1 MNHLRPIGLRA
12 RRTAGT
18 LGVMAAAVLVAAGVL
33 APDTLVATAAAE
45 PCPDVD
51 VIFARGTFESPGVGV
66 TGQAF
71 VDALQARVASK
82 TVEVSPVDYPASLD
96 FTNGAGAGVADA
108 ATQVT
113 DEAARCPKTKIV
125 VGGYSQGAAVSAY
138 ITSDTVPVNFPLPE
152 GLTGPLAPDV
162 ARHVAAIVLFGKPST
177 GFLNFLVHDAPPID
191 IGHLYGPKTIELCVP
206 EDPVCSPTGN
216 QQGAH
221 GSYAT
226 NGMADQAAD
235 FTVHTIARPV

>member
-12 RRTAGT
+12 RRTART
-18 LGVMAAAVLVAAGVL
+18 LGVTAAAVLVAAGVL

-51 VIFARGTFESPGVGV
+51 VIFARGTFEPPGVGV

-71 VDALQARVASK
+71 VNALQTRLAST

-108 ATQVT
+108 TTQVT

-138 ITSDTVPVNFPLPE
+138 ITSDTVPVNFPLHE
-152 GLTGPLAPDV
+152 GLTGPLPPDV

-191 IGHLYGPKTIELCVP
+191 IGHLYSPKTIELCVP

-235 FTVHTIARPV
+235 FTVHAIARPV